1 MKRSLICMDEC
12 NKEIKVKMKRFV
24 FLLLFVLAA
33 CAPRSSQ
40 VALPEFLPTAT
51 AYIDPSYPTSQAAM
65 TTQKQ
70 SMSGIEVRMDRA
82 WQDGKSVN
90 ADVCF
95 TLPDASDWSIWTV
108 SLNYAGTVLQE
119 YGTTLLS
126 LQEGANGQPGL
137 RCDTL
142 TFVVPPD
149 ADLSM
154 ATVVVDAI
162 AAYPR
167 EGEYCS
173 VYMPKIQQAMMERG
187 TGILL
192 DCLDVNGTQMMQIT
206 GKPPEMTQ
214 EQAEEIVF
222 SDEFYK
228 VNGPWSFSF
237 SLTQ

>member
-1 MKRSLICMDEC
+1 
-12 NKEIKVKMKRFV
+12 MKRFV
-24 FLLLFVLAA
+24 FLLAFLLAA

-51 AYIDPSYPTSQAAM
+51 AYIDPSYPTAQASI

-70 SMSGIEVRMDRA
+70 STSGIEVRVDRA

-95 TLPDASDWSIWTV
+95 TLPDASDWSINTA
-108 SLNYAGTVLQE
+108 SLNYGETVLEQF
-119 YGTTLLS
+119 GTTLLS
-126 LQEGANGQPGL
+126 LQEGGNGQPGL

-142 TFVVPPD
+142 TFVIPPD
-149 ADLSM
+149 ADLSN
-154 ATVVVDAI
+154 ATIQVNSI
-162 AAYPR
+162 GAYPR
-167 EGEYCS
+167 NDDYCS
-173 VYMPKIQQAMMERG
+173 LLMPKIQQAMMERG

-192 DCLDVNGTQMMQIT
+192 DCVDVSGNGTLTMQIT

-214 EQAEEIVF
+214 EQAEEIVY
-222 SDEFYK
+222 SDEFYTVK
-228 VNGPWSFSF
+228 GPWSFPF